1 MAIFLINFISLEMN
15 EKIINYLR
23 EFEFFKHVLKTTKV
37 CDGKIGAFCVNNGVG
52 SRSYGA
58 WKYHGVPKTIRYALM
73 KEIEMQN
80 LLVRLKGTDPNN
92 IITQDMVLNSY
103 EEMKSKA

>member
-1 MAIFLINFISLEMN
+1 MAIFLINLISLKMN

-58 WKYHGVPKTIRYALM
+58 WKYHGVPKTIRFALI

-80 LLVRLKGTDPNN
+80 LLVRLKGTDLQK
-92 IITQDMVLNSY
+92 IITQEMVLNSY
-103 EEMKSKA
+103 QDINRKV